1 MAWRLAIRSTSNER
15 TASNLNFMLVKTP
28 AFLFLFFLFLSA
40 SAQQT
45 LSISSF
51 NPTSEKWLLLTKD
64 RTFISS
70 SDSLN
75 EELVDLVKVFSVDS
89 ILPSKSQRHR
99 VAAAGWVISI
109 FGYKWKA
116 LNMTKQ
122 KFVGTERDG
131 IHPPG
136 PPHFTEYDINF
147 NLIPRIRKY
156 IDLVWFGTEKQRD
169 KNRFNR
175 IKNFDEAP
183 WIYPETLENIK
194 RYRMHCEL
202 TPPVQYRPL
211 LNEKFYPAMRPSSS
225 KDHHNIGS
233 DHGTFGVYGAYVA
246 DFNHTGHPEIHP
258 YDWIWWYDTHPDRLK
273 EKSQTWYLGFMK
285 EASNRFRGWYKK
297 KEPRVGQISIPF
309 VFETKNDTFEI
320 TIEHLVHDWLR
331 PEALSRLEGV
341 PSDAQ
346 NFYFSEKIIVLDG
359 ELNGKV
365 IDFRTSNPIKF
376 EAIKYWFSELNYDRN
391 KGLLTGYLNLGIAVQ
406 QLYNAKVSFE

>member
-1 MAWRLAIRSTSNER
+1 MI
-15 TASNLNFMLVKTP
+15 KTTHFFLFSL
-28 AFLFLFFLFLSA
+28 FLFLNV

-45 LSISSF
+45 ITVNSF
-51 NPTSEKWLLLTKD
+51 EPTSEKWLLLTKD
-64 RTFISS
+64 RTFISKN
-70 SDSLN
+70 DSLN

-99 VAAAGWVISI
+99 VAAAGWVISV

-116 LNMTKQ
+116 LNLTKQ

-131 IHPPG
+131 VHPPG
-136 PPHFTEYDINF
+136 DPQFTEYDINF

-156 IDLVWFGTEKQRD
+156 LDLVWFGTEKQRD
-169 KNRFNR
+169 RNRFGR

-183 WIYPETLENIK
+183 WIYPETLDNIK

-202 TPPVQYRPL
+202 TPPVEYRPL
-211 LNEKFYPAMRPSSS
+211 LNEKFYPALRPNSSEE
-225 KDHHNIGS
+225 HHNIGS
-233 DHGTFGVYGAYVA
+233 NQATFGMYGPYVA

-273 EKSQTWYLGFMK
+273 EKSQTWYFGFMK

-297 KEPRVGQISIPF
+297 KEPRVGQISVPF
-309 VFETKNDTFEI
+309 VFDANKDTLEI
-320 TIEHLVHDWLR
+320 TLEHLVHDKFNV
-331 PEALSRLEGV
+331 EALSRLEGV

-346 NFYFSEKIIVLDG
+346 NLYFAEKIIALDG
-359 ELNGKV
+359 ELKGKV
-365 IDFRTSNPIKF
+365 IHFRTSNPIKV
-376 EAIKYWFSELNYDRN
+376 EAIKYWFSDVNFDKQKN
-391 KGLLTGYLNLGIAVQ
+391 LLSGYLNLGISVG